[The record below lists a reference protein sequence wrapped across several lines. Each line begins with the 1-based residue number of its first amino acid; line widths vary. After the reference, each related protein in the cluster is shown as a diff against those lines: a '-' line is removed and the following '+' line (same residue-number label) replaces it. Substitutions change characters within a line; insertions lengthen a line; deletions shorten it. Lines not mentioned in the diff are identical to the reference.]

1 MNRTRWAAV
10 AVAVVALLLPAS
22 LNAGSLNRG
31 PSTAEFAVTAETFAE
46 DIRHEVE
53 NLLIEV
59 LDPAVSEW
67 EITELKLPR
76 AEKLPVYFDMVKVFL
91 NGRQR
96 GRSLAF
102 SIEFIQNDK
111 IIRRLHGSAR
121 VELKADVVV
130 AETEIARGSLLRA
143 EMLSIEKR
151 VVPLGPLTLCTD
163 IAQVTGKA
171 AKRRIAAGREI
182 NKGYIA
188 IPPDVMAGEVVM
200 IKAEN
205 EKIKVTAK
213 GIARQDGAIGDVI
226 QVLNSRSNR
235 KLQAMVI
242 GRSKVQ
248 VLF

>member
-1 MNRTRWAAV
+1 MNRIGWAAV
-10 AVAVVALLLPAS
+10 VMAAFSLLIPAQ

-46 DIRHEVE
+46 DIRREVE

-67 EITELKLPR
+67 EITDLKLPR
-76 AEKLPVYFDMVKVFL
+76 TEKLPVYFDVVKVFL
-91 NGRQR
+91 NGSQR
-96 GRSLAF
+96 GKSLAF
-102 SIEFIQNDK
+102 NIEFIQNDR

-121 VELKADVVV
+121 VKLQADVVV
-130 AETEIARGSLLRA
+130 AETEIARGSLMRA
-143 EMLSIEKR
+143 EMLSVEKR
-151 VVPLGPLTLCTD
+151 VVPLGSLTLCTE
-163 IAQVTGKA
+163 IAQVIGKA

-182 NKGYIA
+182 NKGYIEF
-188 IPPDVMAGEVVM
+188 PPDVMAGEVVM

-213 GIARQDGAIGDVI
+213 GVARQNGAVGDVI

-248 VLF
+248 VVF